1 MENTAK
7 TDNFLKAIKKHAEK
21 QRQSIQ
27 NEVEHIKKQKI
38 KEAEKKGRLDSEKYI
53 SDKLEAKKNEET
65 SKVAK
70 LMQDGQKELFLMR
83 SEMTE
88 SVFKKAEEKLIGFTQ
103 TDEYSRKLIESAKAI
118 SEVFGSKD
126 CTLSVSEK
134 DLSSADRISALF
146 SGKAEVTS
154 DKSIKIGG
162 IKGYCSELNIIA
174 DETLDSK
181 LAAQR
186 EWFVENAGLSVL

>member
-27 NEVEHIKKQKI
+27 NEVEHIKEQKI

-118 SEVFGSKD
+118 SEVFGNKD
-126 CTLSVSEK
+126 GTLSVREK

>member
-27 NEVEHIKKQKI
+27 NEVEHIKEQKI

-118 SEVFGSKD
+118 SEVFGNKY

>member
-27 NEVEHIKKQKI
+27 NEVEHIKEQKI

-118 SEVFGSKD
+118 SEVFGNKD

>member
-27 NEVEHIKKQKI
+27 NEVEHIKEEKI
-38 KEAEKKGRLDSEKYI
+38 REAENKGRLDSERYI

-118 SEVFGSKD
+118 SEVFGNKD
-126 CTLSVSEK
+126 CILSVSEK

>member
-27 NEVEHIKKQKI
+27 NEVEHIKEEKI
-38 KEAEKKGRLDSEKYI
+38 REAEKKGRLDSERYI

-88 SVFKKAEEKLIGFTQ
+88 SVFKKAEEKLIEFTQ
-103 TDEYSRKLIESAKAI
+103 TDEYSRKLIDSAKAI
-118 SEVFGSKD
+118 SEFFGNKD
-126 CTLSVSEK
+126 CTLSISEK
-134 DLSSADRISALF
+134 DMDSADRISALF

>member
-27 NEVEHIKKQKI
+27 NEVEHIKEQKI
-38 KEAEKKGRLDSEKYI
+38 KEAEKKGKLDSEKYI

-118 SEVFGSKD
+118 SEVFGNKD
-126 CTLSVSEK
+126 CILSVSEK

>member
-1 MENTAK
+1 MENAAK

-27 NEVEHIKKQKI
+27 IEVEHIKEEKI
-38 KEAEKKGRLDSEKYI
+38 KEASNKGRLDSAKYI
-53 SDKLEAKKNEET
+53 SDKLEAKKSEET
-65 SKVAK
+65 SKVSK
-70 LMQDGQKELFLMR
+70 LMQDGQRELFLKR
-83 SEMTE
+83 AEMTE
-88 SVFKKAEEKLIGFTQ
+88 SVFKKAEEKLIRYTQ
-103 TDEYSRKLIESAKAI
+103 TEEYLQKLIDSAKAI
-118 SEVFGSKD
+118 ANIFEGKN
-126 CTLSVSEK
+126 CILSISEK
-134 DLSSADRISALF
+134 DFGSAGNISALF
-146 SGKAEVTS
+146 SGKAEVTV

-186 EWFVENAGLSVL
+186 EWFVENSGLSVL

>member
-27 NEVEHIKKQKI
+27 NEVEHIKEQKI

-70 LMQDGQKELFLMR
+70 LMQDGQKELFLIR

-118 SEVFGSKD
+118 SEVFGNKD

-134 DLSSADRISALF
+134 DLSSAGRISALF

>member
-27 NEVEHIKKQKI
+27 NEVEHIKEKKI
-38 KEAEKKGRLDSEKYI
+38 KDAEKKGRLDSEKYI
-53 SDKLEAKKNEET
+53 SDMLEAKKNEET
-65 SKVAK
+65 SKIAK

-103 TDEYSRKLIESAKAI
+103 TDEYSRKLIDSAKAI
-118 SEVFGSKD
+118 SEVFGNKD

>member
-27 NEVEHIKKQKI
+27 IEVEHIKEQKI
-38 KEAEKKGRLDSEKYI
+38 KDAEKKGKLDSEKYI

-103 TDEYSRKLIESAKAI
+103 TDEYSRKLIDSAKAI
-118 SEVFGSKD
+118 SEVFGNKD

>member
-27 NEVEHIKKQKI
+27 NEVEHIKEQKI
-38 KEAEKKGRLDSEKYI
+38 KEAEKKGKLDSEKYI

-118 SEVFGSKD
+118 SEVFGNKD

>member
-27 NEVEHIKKQKI
+27 NEVEHIKEQKI
-38 KEAEKKGRLDSEKYI
+38 KEAEKKGRLDSERYI

-118 SEVFGSKD
+118 SEVFGNKD
-126 CTLSVSEK
+126 CILSVSEK

>member
-27 NEVEHIKKQKI
+27 NEVEHIKEQKI
-38 KEAEKKGRLDSEKYI
+38 REAEKKGRLDSEKYI

-118 SEVFGSKD
+118 SEVFGNKD

>member
-1 MENTAK
+1 MENTTK
-7 TDNFLKAIKKHAEK
+7 TDNFLTAIKKHAEK

-27 NEVEHIKKQKI
+27 TEVKHIKEEKI
-38 KEAEKKGRLDSEKYI
+38 KEAEKKGKLDSEKYI

-70 LMQDGQKELFLMR
+70 LMQEGQKELFLKRM
-83 SEMTE
+83 EMTE
-88 SVFKKAEEKLIGFTQ
+88 SVFNKAEEKLIKYTQ
-103 TDEYSRKLIESAKAI
+103 TDEYSHKLIDSAKAI
-118 SEVFGSKD
+118 SEIFGDKN
-126 CTLSVSEK
+126 CTLNISEK
-134 DLSSADRISALF
+134 DLGNADKISALF
-146 SGKAEVTS
+146 SGKAEVTA

-186 EWFVENAGLSVL
+186 EWFVENSGLSVL

>member
-27 NEVEHIKKQKI
+27 NEVEHIKEQKI
-38 KEAEKKGRLDSEKYI
+38 REAENKGRLDSEKYI

-70 LMQDGQKELFLMR
+70 LMQDGQRELFLMR

-118 SEVFGSKD
+118 SEVFGNKD
-126 CTLSVSEK
+126 CILSVSEK

>member
-1 MENTAK
+1 MENTTK
-7 TDNFLKAIKKHAEK
+7 TDNFLAAIKKHAEK

-27 NEVEHIKKQKI
+27 TEVKHIKEEKI
-38 KEAEKKGRLDSEKYI
+38 KEAEKKGKLDSEKYI

-70 LMQDGQKELFLMR
+70 LMQEGQKELFLKR
-83 SEMTE
+83 VEMTE
-88 SVFKKAEEKLIGFTQ
+88 SVFNKAEEKLIKYTQ
-103 TDEYSRKLIESAKAI
+103 TDEYSHKLIDSAKAI
-118 SEVFGSKD
+118 SEIFGDKN
-126 CTLSVSEK
+126 CTLNISEK
-134 DLSSADRISALF
+134 DLGNADKISALF
-146 SGKAEVTS
+146 SGKAEVTA

-186 EWFVENAGLSVL
+186 EWFVENSGLSVL

>member
-27 NEVEHIKKQKI
+27 NEVEHIKEQKI
-38 KEAEKKGRLDSEKYI
+38 KEAEKKGKLDSEKYI

-118 SEVFGSKD
+118 SDVFGNKD

>member
-27 NEVEHIKKQKI
+27 NEVEHIKEEKI
-38 KEAEKKGRLDSEKYI
+38 KEAEKKGRLDSERYI

-70 LMQDGQKELFLMR
+70 LMQDGQRELFLMR

-88 SVFKKAEEKLIGFTQ
+88 SVFKKAEEKLIEFTQ
-103 TDEYSRKLIESAKAI
+103 TDEYSRKLIDSAKAI
-118 SEVFGSKD
+118 SEFFGNKD
-126 CTLSVSEK
+126 CTLSISEK
-134 DLSSADRISALF
+134 DMDSADRISALF

>member
-27 NEVEHIKKQKI
+27 NEVEHIKEQKI
-38 KEAEKKGRLDSEKYI
+38 REAEKKGRLDSEKYI

>member
-27 NEVEHIKKQKI
+27 NEVEHIKEQKI
-38 KEAEKKGRLDSEKYI
+38 KEAEKKGRLDSERYI

-70 LMQDGQKELFLMR
+70 LMQDGQRELFLMR

-88 SVFKKAEEKLIGFTQ
+88 SVFKKAEEKLIEFTQ
-103 TDEYSRKLIESAKAI
+103 TDEYSRKLIDSAKAI
-118 SEVFGSKD
+118 SEFFGNKD
-126 CTLSVSEK
+126 CTLSISEK
-134 DLSSADRISALF
+134 DMDSADRISALF

>member
-27 NEVEHIKKQKI
+27 NELEHIKEKKI
-38 KEAEKKGRLDSEKYI
+38 KDAEKKGRLDSEKYI

-65 SKVAK
+65 SKVAR

-103 TDEYSRKLIESAKAI
+103 TDEYSRKLIDSAKAI
-118 SEVFGSKD
+118 SEVFGDKD

-134 DLSSADRISALF
+134 DLGSADRISALF